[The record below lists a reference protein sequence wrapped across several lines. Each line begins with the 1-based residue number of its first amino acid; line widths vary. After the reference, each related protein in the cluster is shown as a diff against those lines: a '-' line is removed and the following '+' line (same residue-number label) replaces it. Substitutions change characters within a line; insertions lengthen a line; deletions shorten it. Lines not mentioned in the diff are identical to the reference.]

1 MRNLLCGENEPQKLP
16 LLVSKLYTSFPG
28 SVHFVLLNTQMGT
41 VLYSRM
47 FYVIFQFFFAQIKF
61 VTLYGSSHEVL
72 TLLIVSLLQF
82 SGG

>member
-1 MRNLLCGENEPQKLP
+1 MRNLLCGENEPQKHP

-28 SVHFVLLNTQMGT
+28 SVHFAFLNTRDGNSALFT
-41 VLYSRM
+41 NVLCDISG
-47 FYVIFQFFFAQIKF
+47 FFAQIKF